1 MMKQLI
7 FASNNAHKLTEVK
20 SILSSNFSIVGLK
33 DLNFNEELAE
43 DGNSFEENALQ
54 KAKFIQDK
62 FNVSCFAEDAGLE
75 VFDLNMAPGIYSA
88 RYAGLDRSDINNN
101 ALLLE
106 NLEGKTDRRA
116 RFKAVIALCNANKYW
131 FFEGVVNGTIALS
144 SSGNN
149 GFGYDPIF
157 IPDGYDKSFAELGSD
172 VKNEISHRAK
182 ALVKLKEFLF
192 HDKESLL

>member
-1 MMKQLI
+1 MMKELV
-7 FASNNAHKLTEVK
+7 FASNNAHKMAEVK
-20 SILSSNFSIVGLK
+20 SILSPDFSFIGLK
-33 DLNFNEELAE
+33 DLNFEEELAE

-62 FNVSCFAEDAGLE
+62 FKVSCFAEDAGLE

-116 RFKAVIALCNANKYW
+116 RFKAVIALCIANKYW

-144 SSGNN
+144 PSGNN

-157 IPDGYDKSFAELGSD
+157 IPDGYEKSFAELGSD
-172 VKNEISHRAK
+172 VKNIISHRAK
-182 ALVKLKEFLF
+182 ALEKFKEFLF
-192 HDKESLL
+192 QDKNTLF